1 VSLADDWDD
10 YWDQVDAAAAPRP
23 SPGVAGW
30 RQRSAAGAI
39 AAAVLIGIQEALE
52 PERRDE
58 AVVEVGLAPA
68 DPVGDVELRFDEGS
82 PRRTVAVV
90 RHGPPNR
97 GAGDGAVNGA
107 APRAR
112 A

>member
-1 VSLADDWDD
+1 MSLADDHWDD
-10 YWDQVDAAAAPRP
+10 DAYWDDVDAAAAPASVPARVG
-23 SPGVAGW
+23 PGVAGW

-58 AVVEVGLAPA
+58 AVVEVGLAPG
-68 DPVGDVELRFDEGS
+68 DPEGDVELRFDEGS

-90 RHGPPNR
+90 RR
-97 GAGDGAVNGA
+97 
-107 APRAR
+107 
-112 A
+112 

>member
-10 YWDQVDAAAAPRP
+10 YWDEVDAAAAAPRP

-30 RQRSAAGAI
+30 RQRSAAGAV

-58 AVVEVGLAPA
+58 AVIEVGLAPA
-68 DPVGDVELRFDEGS
+68 DPEGDVELRFDEGS

-90 RHGPPNR
+90 RSELPAPTGAR
-97 GAGDGAVNGA
+97 RARGGAG
-107 APRAR
+107 
-112 A
+112 